1 MGLKQ
6 EMFWVL
12 TCDECGES
20 LGDELVSEFCEEEPE
35 PLAWIAINRFSWVR
49 KGEKWYCSKCQEKLG
64 IESSEE
70 N

>member
-20 LGDELVSEFCEEEPE
+20 LGDEVVSEFCEKEAKD
-35 PLAWIAINRFSWVR
+35 LAWIARNEFNWVC
-49 KGEKWYCSKCQEKLG
+49 KGKKMVLPQMSGEIRS
-64 IESSEE
+64 
-70 N
+70 